1 MKSQTFIMS
10 QVMQECYDSI
20 RGVQTNTFT
29 TTSTTHTTTNLGPL
43 TYCCVTVH
51 AVHTCEIDGVSTQ
64 VLGLPAQL
72 CGRTLDT
79 VPLAVSNLNVLR
91 VSPSALLPT
100 WEPPS
105 NYQRRGLIYT
115 ITVNSAMGNIVR
127 GPFTVTDGLSDYIDG
142 LDSNTLYSV
151 TVKAT
156 STAGMGPQEDRM
168 VTTLPSAPPPPQNL
182 RLTAVDSDT
191 VQLIWNDSNRQSH
204 NVTQYFAVLRCNEA
218 LENDT
223 TTDLSIRFTIP
234 RPTADFAWCTAQVQS
249 VNTVGRSAFSNLANV
264 VVPSRAPEQPRCFL
278 VDDIGSQVSISFDVT
293 YPFSVEGMRVEWNLS
308 AHFRTEEVR
317 RDTFNFNSSTSN
329 RISVPV
335 SRNTR
340 YDFQLRICNRHGCSG
355 YCRLSNFTTSS
366 VSSVASTVK

>member
-1 MKSQTFIMS
+1 MS
-10 QVMQECYDSI
+10 QVIQECYDSI
-20 RGVQTNTFT
+20 RGVQTNMFTIT
-29 TTSTTHTTTNLGPL
+29 TTTLTTRNLDPL
-43 TYCCVTVH
+43 TYCCVTVR
-51 AVHTCEIDGVSTQ
+51 AIHTCEIDGGDREVF
-64 VLGLPAQL
+64 GLPAQL
-72 CGRTLDT
+72 CGQTLDT
-79 VPLAVSNLNVLR
+79 APLAVSNLNVLR

-105 NYQRRGLIYT
+105 NYQRRGLNYT
-115 ITVNSAMGNIVR
+115 ITVNSAMGNTEQ
-127 GPFTVTDGLSDYIDG
+127 FTVTDRLSYYIDS
-142 LDSNTLYSV
+142 LTSNTLYSV

-218 LENDT
+218 LQNDT
-223 TTDLSIRFTIP
+223 TTDMSIRFTIP

-249 VNTVGRSAFSNLANV
+249 VNTIGRSAFSDLANV

-278 VDDIGSQVSISFDVT
+278 VDDIGSQVSITFDVT
-293 YPFSVEGMRVEWNLS
+293 YPFSVEGMRVEWNLN
-308 AHFRTEEVR
+308 AHFRTEAVR

-329 RISVPV
+329 RISIPV

-340 YDFQLRICNRHGCSG
+340 YDFQLRVCNRHGCSG
-355 YCRLSNFTTSS
+355 YCQLSNFTTSS
-366 VSSVASTVK
+366 VSSVASTVKWGS

>member
-29 TTSTTHTTTNLGPL
+29 TTSTTHTTTNLNPL

-127 GPFTVTDGLSDYIDG
+127 GPFTVTDGLSHYIDG

-151 TVKAT
+151 MVKAT

-191 VQLIWNDSNRQSH
+191 VQLIWNDSNRQSY
-204 NVTQYFAVLRCNEA
+204 NVTLYFAVLRCNEA
-218 LENDT
+218 LQNDT

-249 VNTVGRSAFSNLANV
+249 VNTIGRSAFSNLANV

-278 VDDIGSQVSISFDVT
+278 VDDVGSQVSISFDVT

-340 YDFQLRICNRHGCSG
+340 YDFQLRICNRHGCSD

>member
-218 LENDT
+218 LQNDT

>member
-1 MKSQTFIMS
+1 MKSQIFIMS
-10 QVMQECYDSI
+10 QVMQVCYDSI
-20 RGVQTNTFT
+20 HGVQTNTFT

-218 LENDT
+218 LQNDT

-249 VNTVGRSAFSNLANV
+249 VNTIGRSAFSNLANV

-366 VSSVASTVK
+366 VSSVASTMK